1 MRAVDE
7 ARASSVEIDHD
18 AAMTSHW
25 TPRWARLA
33 AGAFAAWVAFSAGA
47 APPPAALADEPHADP
62 KPPAK
67 AKRTYVV
74 AAMGDSLS
82 DPKSHGGKYL
92 EYLAARCPKSR
103 FDSYGIGGN
112 MVNMMRRRF
121 ARDVLGEGGDGSKP
135 KYTHVIVLGGIGDI
149 LSNETAHR
157 SAKKIEEDLAAMYAM
172 AKAKGMTVVALT
184 LPPWGGF
191 KAYDGARHR
200 MTLDVNAWLV
210 ARPADVDAV
219 VDIHP
224 LLSCGDT
231 NKLCRD
237 YAWPDQ
243 LHWAAKGHE
252 VVGGELYAKV
262 FADCE

>member
-1 MRAVDE
+1 MTPLR
-7 ARASSVEIDHD
+7 SS
-18 AAMTSHW
+18 
-25 TPRWARLA
+25 LA
-33 AGAFAAWVAFSAGA
+33 AIAFAAFAVCGVGA
-47 APPPAALADEPHADP
+47 SPSPAAASPDGGSGGAPPPSR
-62 KPPAK
+62 

-92 EYLAARCPKSR
+92 ELLAARCPKSR

-112 MVNMMRRRF
+112 MVNMMKRRF

-157 SAKKIEEDLAAMYAM
+157 TAKKIEEDLAAMYAM
-172 AKAKGMTVVALT
+172 AKTKGMAVVALT

-191 KAYDGARHR
+191 KSYDGARHQ

-210 ARPADVDAV
+210 AHPKDVDAV

-224 LLSCGDT
+224 LLACGDA

-252 VVGGELYAKV
+252 VVGEELYAKV